1 MQVHEKLRAARRLK
15 RKMDRLRRLLGGAV
29 AMAGIAL
36 LTADPT
42 LMSISAYI
50 ATGLAAFALMIA
62 GATLAGAWVGGKSR
76 C

>member
-1 MQVHEKLRAARRLK
+1 MQAREKLRAERRLK
-15 RKMDRLRRLLGGAV
+15 RKADRLRRLLGGAV
-29 AMAGIAL
+29 AMAGVAL

-42 LMSISAYI
+42 LMSVGAYI

-62 GATLAGAWVGGKSR
+62 GVTLAGAWI

>member
-1 MQVHEKLRAARRLK
+1 MQVREKLRAERRLK
-15 RKMDRLRRLLGGAV
+15 RKADRLRRLLGGAV
-29 AMAGIAL
+29 AMAGVAL

-42 LMSISAYI
+42 LMSAGAYI

-62 GATLAGAWVGGKSR
+62 GVTLAGVWI

>member
-15 RKMDRLRRLLGGAV
+15 RKADRLRRLLGGAV
-29 AMAGIAL
+29 TMAGIAL

-42 LMSISAYI
+42 LMSVGAYI
-50 ATGLAAFALMIA
+50 ATGLEAFALMIA
-62 GATLAGAWVGGKSR
+62 GVTLAGAWI

>member
-1 MQVHEKLRAARRLK
+1 MHEKERAARRLK
-15 RKMDRLRRLLGGAV
+15 RKADRLRRLLGGAV
-29 AMAGIAL
+29 TMAGIAL

-42 LMSISAYI
+42 LMSAGVYI

-62 GATLAGAWVGGKSR
+62 GVTLAGAWI